1 MSRPGP
7 CFLALGLVSVVLLGA
22 VPARAQTVVSPV
34 RALIATG
41 YSDEDDMCF
50 WLHPTN
56 LALSTI
62 IASDKSAD
70 RLFVYDLQGVT
81 LQTITTSHPG
91 NIDVRYNFPFG
102 GELIDIIAF
111 NDRAASKIR
120 VYKVDRVTRLLT
132 RIDNDL
138 IATGENYGFTLY
150 RSPFTQKVYGFT
162 GPSSNTAVK
171 QWELVDDGAGHV
183 AGIGPLRQVQPGS
196 VVEGMVAD
204 DETGMLYLSEENGGE
219 WKYNAEPTGGTA
231 GVKIATVGQNGLV
244 ADVEGVTIY
253 YGPGLSGYIIL
264 SSQGNSTF
272 KVYDRKPPHT
282 FRGTFS
288 VTGTSSTDGC
298 DVINVPLDAT
308 FTGGAFVC
316 HNGSKSPYPD
326 ELLRWSD
333 IAAGL
338 GLNVDTGYWDP
349 RRMGLTGVD
358 PGSLATLK
366 PKLHAAPNPVRR
378 SSMLSFS
385 LPRDQVAR
393 LSILDIEGRL
403 VRRLHDG
410 YLPAGLHELSW
421 DASDD
426 RSRRVRPG
434 VYLARLEFEDRPA
447 VSEKLVVLER

>member
-7 CFLALGLVSVVLLGA
+7 CSFVIGLVSMVLLGA
-22 VPARAQTVVSPV
+22 LPARAQTVVSPV
-34 RALIATG
+34 RLLTATG
-41 YSDEDDMCF
+41 YADEDDMCF

-56 LALSTI
+56 LTLSTVI
-62 IASDKSAD
+62 VSDKSAD
-70 RLFVYDLQGVT
+70 KLFVYDLAGNT
-81 LQTITTSHPG
+81 LQTIATAHPG

-102 GELIDIIAF
+102 GQPIDIIAF
-111 NDRAASKIR
+111 NDRSANKIR
-120 VYKVDRVTRLLT
+120 VYKVDRATRLLT

-138 IATGENYGFTLY
+138 IATGPNYGFTLY
-150 RSPFTQKVYGFT
+150 RSPFTGKVYGFT
-162 GPSSNTAVK
+162 GPETNTLVK

-183 AGIGPLRQVQPGS
+183 AGVMAAREFGPATT
-196 VVEGMVAD
+196 VEGMVAD
-204 DETGMLYLSEENGGE
+204 DETGMIYISQESGGE

-231 GVKIATVGQNGLV
+231 GVRIATVGENGLV
-244 ADVEGVTIY
+244 SDVEGVTIY
-253 YGPGLSGYIIL
+253 YGPGLSGYIIM

-333 IAAGL
+333 IATGL
-338 GLNVDTGYWDP
+338 GLNIDTGYWDP
-349 RRMGLTGVD
+349 RRQGLTGVD
-358 PGSLATLK
+358 PGQLAAGRPMLQ
-366 PKLHAAPNPVRR
+366 AAPNPIRR
-378 SSMLSFS
+378 QGTLSFS
-385 LPRDQVAR
+385 LAHDEVAR
-393 LSILDIEGRL
+393 LSIFDVEGRL

-421 DASDD
+421 DASND
-426 RSRRVRPG
+426 RAQRVRPG
-434 VYLARLEFEDRPA
+434 VYLARVEFEDGPA
-447 VSEKLVVLER
+447 VSAKVVVLER